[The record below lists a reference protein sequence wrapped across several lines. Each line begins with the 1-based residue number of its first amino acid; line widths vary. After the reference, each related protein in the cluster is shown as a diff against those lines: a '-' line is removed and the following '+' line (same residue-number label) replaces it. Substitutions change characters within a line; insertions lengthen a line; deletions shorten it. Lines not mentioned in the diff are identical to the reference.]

1 MTVDWAEFDDW
12 SEKGSSESGQKA
24 TADPENSRLTLV
36 NRDKMLIV
44 SNLTSSKACRL
55 DMTTLGHGRPTL
67 PYGTQA
73 TTMLC
78 LAWKMEVSIITE
90 SSMKVPCM
98 ILGQPCFSVFSPLT
112 STYLIVIQLQI
123 TSIKFHSLISINFLF
138 QSSVIS
144 YHLSEFTFCD
154 LFHLGFKTKLW
165 LGNEWRDSSIAF
177 SGSNNW
183 PHRYWWKPLHL
194 RWKRQIWSQLS
205 MTSII
210 RTSDLVYFLTDV
222 RWQRKFK
229 VNYLV

>member
-1 MTVDWAEFDDW
+1 MTVDWAEIDDW
-12 SEKGSSESGQKA
+12 SEKSSSESGKTVPLEPHLCDITAVISQKNEFVDHLA
-24 TADPENSRLTLV
+24 SY
-36 NRDKMLIV
+36 
-44 SNLTSSKACRL
+44 KACRL

-138 QSSVIS
+138 ESSVIS
-144 YHLSEFTFCD
+144 YHLSVFTFCD
-154 LFHLGFKTKLW
+154 LFYLGFKTKLW

-194 RWKRQIWSQLS
+194 RWKTQISSEISL
-205 MTSII
+205 TSAF
-210 RTSDLVYFLTDV
+210 RTSDLEYFLI
-222 RWQRKFK
+222 QR
-229 VNYLV
+229 